1 MIALLLALSLTG
13 SGLLD
18 EVVAVVADEPV
29 LHSQVAEL
37 LAGTGRAEAAL
48 PGDPAY
54 MRALDQLVEEKLLL
68 EAARQ
73 AGFYPSQ
80 GEIEEMAEARMD
92 SVRAN
97 FGGEG
102 QLMEALAASGLSMAE
117 FRRRTEEVVA
127 AGRAVS
133 DYLRYRTSRVMSTLP
148 SEARGYLESHPDLV
162 EQVAMPRRLSWI
174 YLPVLP
180 SMESCSAAFDTLEA
194 VRQRILAG
202 ETSFADEARR
212 LSDDASAE
220 QGGDLGAFGRGEMT
234 PTFENVAF
242 SLDGGELSRPF
253 RTPYGVHIVR
263 VDTVMAADSIIGAR
277 HILLGVQRESG
288 DVVRT
293 MELADSLASLVE
305 RGADFSELAAEHSVD
320 PDTRN
325 LGGDLGTVLV
335 RGWMPEV
342 ADALSGLESG
352 GISEPVMLSGGT
364 AVAVFRVEGAEGGI
378 DFSQYPEAFLDE
390 LVRSVAYEDEYRSL
404 IDSLRAEIPVLVY
417 AEGDDGP

>member
-1 MIALLLALSLTG
+1 MIALLLALTLTG

-29 LHSQVAEL
+29 LHSQVTEL
-37 LAGTGRAEAAL
+37 LAGTGRDGVAR
-48 PGDPAY
+48 PGEPAY
-54 MRALDQLVEEKLLL
+54 MRALNQLVEEKLLL
-68 EAARQ
+68 EAARR

-127 AGRAVS
+127 DGRAVS
-133 DYLRYRTSRVMSTLP
+133 DYLRYRTSRVMSGLP

-180 SMESCSAAFDTLEA
+180 SAESSSTAFDTLEA
-194 VRQRILAG
+194 ARQRILAG
-202 ETSFADEARR
+202 ETGFADEARR
-212 LSDDASAE
+212 LSEDASAQ

-234 PTFENVAF
+234 PTFEAVAF
-242 SLDGGELSRPF
+242 SLDAGEVSRPF

-263 VDTVMAADSIIGAR
+263 VDTVLAEDSIRAS
-277 HILLGVQRESG
+277 HILRGVQGESG

-293 MELADSLASLVE
+293 MERADSLASLAE
-305 RGADFSELAAEHSVD
+305 QGADFSALAAEHSVD

-325 LGGDLGTVLV
+325 RGGDLGTVLV

-342 ADALSGLESG
+342 ADALAGLESG
-352 GISEPVMLSGGT
+352 EISEPVMLSGGT
-364 AVAVFRVEGAEGGI
+364 AVAVFRVEESAEGGI
-378 DFSQYPEAFLDE
+378 DFSQYPESFLDE
-390 LVRSVAYEDEYRSL
+390 LVRSVAYENEYRSL